1 MGKIRELDIIRN
13 STYEEDTA
21 INQNILLLMKKKKK
35 KKKTQKPMQSFA
47 NMSKYGSIK
56 YIKYVFKKLKFSS
69 LPLIFIKKGE
79 NH

>member
-1 MGKIRELDIIRN
+1 M
-13 STYEEDTA
+13 
-21 INQNILLLMKKKKK
+21 KKK

-69 LPLIFIKKGE
+69 LPLIFIEKGE

>member
-1 MGKIRELDIIRN
+1 MGKICELDIIKN

-21 INQNILLLMKKKKK
+21 INQNILLLMKKKK